1 MFRLKINFYA
11 VISLRD
17 WRLSLEY
24 QHFFRH
30 KNFRPS
36 KRKAFVKKEWE
47 FIRGLVLPNKLKYFN
62 ILHFKGK
69 MRYMTPKTI
78 KIQILCFIIY
88 YQFERKSYV
97 FKSWNTWIWHKNLR
111 RKYTSLK
118 ITGTFISENIKYNK
132 LSIYLF
138 KSFNQS

>member
-1 MFRLKINFYA
+1 
-11 VISLRD
+11 
-17 WRLSLEY
+17 
-24 QHFFRH
+24 
-30 KNFRPS
+30 
-36 KRKAFVKKEWE
+36 
-47 FIRGLVLPNKLKYFN
+47 
-62 ILHFKGK
+62 
-69 MRYMTPKTI
+69 MTPKTI